1 MSSICHTLSGLISS
15 NLIGLCVKTAPKIL
29 RIFVRLCTYT
39 FYNLLKST
47 GLALG
52 LIISSYNK
60 VVKKSLKILPVT
72 SGKKYLAAKA
82 NLFFS
87 PSGLAEANFAVSSF
101 NILAVNSGVTLSPVS
116 LKTTP
121 CLTHWYN

>member
-72 SGKKYLAAKA
+72 SGKNTWL
-82 NLFFS
+82 
-87 PSGLAEANFAVSSF
+87 PRQTCSF
-101 NILAVNSGVTLSPVS
+101 HPADLLKPILQS
-116 LKTTP
+116 LH
-121 CLTHWYN
+121 LIS